1 MKLLL
6 EVDVNDKIAE
16 AYKQFTS
23 ESKEQV
29 NRYISHVLQKTAK
42 KARITALKKTVK
54 ELQKEPGC
62 PINPEILYLLFQDG
76 DD

>member
-16 AYKQFTS
+16 AYKQFSS
-23 ESKEQV
+23 ESKQQV
-29 NRYISHVLQKTAK
+29 NRYIGHILQKTAK

-62 PINPEILYLLFQDG
+62 GINPEILYLLFQDEEE
-76 DD
+76 

>member
-16 AYKQFTS
+16 AYNLFSS
-23 ESKEQV
+23 ENKEQV
-29 NRYISHVLQKTAK
+29 NRYISHILQKTAK
-42 KARITALKKTVK
+42 KARITALKKTVR

-62 PINPEILYLLFQDG
+62 HINPEILYLLFQNE